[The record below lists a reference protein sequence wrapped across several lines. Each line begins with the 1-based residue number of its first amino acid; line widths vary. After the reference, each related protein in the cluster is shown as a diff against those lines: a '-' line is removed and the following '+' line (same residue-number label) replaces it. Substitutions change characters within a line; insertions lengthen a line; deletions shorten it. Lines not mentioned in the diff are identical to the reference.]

1 MNSIFM
7 NTLNTRSIL
16 EDSLKYIRS
25 DVPTKISEEE
35 KNWLLQNNIITI
47 VDLRTEEERIRKEC
61 PLSKDMRF
69 SYHCMPVT
77 GGSAIIIDDYMKSE
91 SNLKVMLEDYAKQN
105 QEVDIHVITPHE
117 RYIRDFIEWYIA
129 NSGKKKN

>member
-16 EDSLKYIRS
+16 EDSLKYIQS

-61 PLSKDMRF
+61 PL
-69 SYHCMPVT
+69 
-77 GGSAIIIDDYMKSE
+77 
-91 SNLKVMLEDYAKQN
+91 
-105 QEVDIHVITPHE
+105 
-117 RYIRDFIEWYIA
+117 
-129 NSGKKKN
+129 

>member
-7 NTLNTRSIL
+7 NTLNTRPIL

-69 SYHCMPVT
+69 SYLCLPVS
-77 GGSAIIIDDYMKSE
+77 GGSAI
-91 SNLKVMLEDYAKQN
+91 
-105 QEVDIHVITPHE
+105 P
-117 RYIRDFIEWYIA
+117 
-129 NSGKKKN
+129 